1 MSISMWDEKKI
12 RIVDIE
18 NELGVRTAAASN
30 VIHGKTKEISD
41 TTVRKVQKMLAERGH
56 LPNIAAAL
64 SALIILG

>member
-1 MSISMWDEKKI
+1 MWDEKKI
-12 RIVDIE
+12 RIVDIAS
-18 NELGVRTAAASN
+18 ELGVRTATVSN
-30 VIHGKTKEISD
+30 AIHGKTKKASD